1 MVQLSPSLFHI
12 LPIAQVQAG
21 HHSTIT
27 EGGPQE
33 GLGEKGYKYNEEEAE
48 ERNADFIEQDLGKS
62 PVFADTEK
70 DDEDVTIEWRGKTLS
85 FKVEKIQRGRTK
97 GRRNEEKDEI
107 KFIKVPKNTDVW
119 KGKRLYI
126 ENKEIKRG

>member
-1 MVQLSPSLFHI
+1 M
-12 LPIAQVQAG
+12 
-21 HHSTIT
+21 
-27 EGGPQE
+27 
-33 GLGEKGYKYNEEEAE
+33 
-48 ERNADFIEQDLGKS
+48 
-62 PVFADTEK
+62 FADTEK

-97 GRRNEEKDEI
+97 GHRNEEIDKI